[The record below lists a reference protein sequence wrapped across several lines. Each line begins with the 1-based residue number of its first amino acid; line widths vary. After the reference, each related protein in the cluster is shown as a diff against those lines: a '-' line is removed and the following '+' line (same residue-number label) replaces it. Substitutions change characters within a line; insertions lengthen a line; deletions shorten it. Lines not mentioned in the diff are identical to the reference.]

1 MRIGG
6 SLQLTFP
13 THVSRT
19 VMLREVASCIP
30 ACCQY
35 AEWCYKQE
43 TPLYG
48 VHGKILS
55 STGIQQGDVLGPALY
70 AAAQHSIL
78 VGLKALEPDWVVGF
92 LDDTN
97 VCGKL
102 DVLERP
108 LQLLAFT
115 LISLNAS

>member
-1 MRIGG
+1 M
-6 SLQLTFP
+6 
-13 THVSRT
+13 
-19 VMLREVASCIP
+19 
-30 ACCQY
+30 
-35 AEWCYKQE
+35 
-43 TPLYG
+43 
-48 VHGKILS
+48 HGKILS